1 MNSFRIAFSKVKFV
15 QNYDCVKNKLANLR
29 AEHNDYTKKK
39 VGLTVIIRCRICSPN
54 ARDTVSL
61 RSLIQN

>member
-29 AEHNDYTKKK
+29 VEHNDYTKKSWIDSYHP
-39 VGLTVIIRCRICSPN
+39 LPN
-54 ARDTVSL
+54 LLAKRKRYS
-61 RSLIQN
+61 IFKIAYP